1 MVEFAEF
8 KQKIDDN
15 NLSSIILFEGE
26 EVYLSE
32 SGLNALKDKFVEFPD
47 LNYVKIDDLSDMQ
60 VLLSHLDAF
69 PFMST
74 KRLVT
79 VSEFYPTASV
89 LKGALF
95 DFFENPPET
104 TLFVIINKKSCDA
117 LKKQKTVTTVSCS
130 KQSPAILVKWTVRE
144 FAKLG
149 KTIANDV
156 ALKICEYSL
165 MDMTKINNEVQK
177 LASYTLGD
185 DKITLADVDK
195 VVIKESDYRIY
206 EMTDF
211 VAKRDFDKAFT
222 VLTEMLNGGEPPQKL
237 LVSLYYHYRKLFHVA
252 VSPLNDNELAKA
264 LGVKEVAIAKM
275 RRQVKTFNLKNL
287 KNAVDV
293 LADYDF
299 KFKSGEVNV
308 DTAFLLSVF
317 KIMVG

>member
-1 MVEFAEF
+1 MEFAEF
-8 KQKIDDN
+8 KQKIDGN

-26 EVYLSE
+26 EIYLSE
-32 SGLNALKDKFVEFPD
+32 SGLIALKDKYVEFPE
-47 LNYVKIDDLSDMQ
+47 LNYVKMDEVSDLQ
-60 VLLSHLDAF
+60 ALLSHLDVF
-69 PFMST
+69 PFMSA
-74 KRLVT
+74 KRLVVVT
-79 VSEFYPTASV
+79 EFYPTASV
-89 LKGALF
+89 LKGALS

-104 TLFVIINKKSCDA
+104 TLFVIINKKSCDV
-117 LKKQKTVTTVSCS
+117 LKKQKSVTTVSCV
-130 KQSPAILVKWTVRE
+130 KQNPAVLVKWVVRE
-144 FAKLG
+144 FSKLNV
-149 KTIANDV
+149 TATNDV

-165 MDMTKINNEVQK
+165 MDMTKIYNEVQK
-177 LASYTLGD
+177 LSSYCVSTG
-185 DKITLADVDK
+185 KVTLADVEK

-206 EMTDF
+206 EMTDY
-211 VAKRDFDKAFT
+211 VAKRDFDNAFT

-252 VSPLNDNELAKA
+252 VSPLDDGELAKA
-264 LGVKEVAIAKM
+264 LGVKETAIARM

-293 LADYDF
+293 LADYDY